1 MTHMPK
7 QSETSTIV
15 ESNELKQLATSI
27 YHEHNSKS
35 LDGETKWMP
44 VNVAFDLARR
54 LLAQTN
60 ASQLS
65 TR

>member
-1 MTHMPK
+1 MTHLLK
-7 QSETSTIV
+7 QSKTSTIV

-44 VNVAFDLARR
+44 VNVAFDLAKR
-54 LLAQTN
+54 LLDQTN

>member
-1 MTHMPK
+1 MTHMSK
-7 QSETSTIV
+7 HSETTTEVVSDEI
-15 ESNELKQLATSI
+15 SQLATSI

-44 VNVAFDLARR
+44 VNVAIDLAKRM
-54 LLAQTN
+54 LNQTN

>member
-1 MTHMPK
+1 MTHLLK
-7 QSETSTIV
+7 QSKTSTIV
-15 ESNELKQLATSI
+15 DSNEIEQLATSI

-54 LLAQTN
+54 LLDQTN

>member
-1 MTHMPK
+1 MTHLLK
-7 QSETSTIV
+7 QSKTSTIV

-54 LLAQTN
+54 LLDQTN

>member
-1 MTHMPK
+1 MTHLLK
-7 QSETSTIV
+7 QSKTSTIV
-15 ESNELKQLATSI
+15 DSNEIKQLATSI

-54 LLAQTN
+54 LLDQTN